1 MLQKNLKFSRKIDLK
16 KEGLLENKETFMV
29 DKDSDKIAVVVA
41 RYEAYNGNKPIPP
54 GGPVMNR
61 MLTDIKRVTGKHL
74 LVKTFAGQNN
84 KSNDK
89 TSPNVKRPRIEPGA

>member
-1 MLQKNLKFSRKIDLK
+1 MNMLQKNLKFSRKIDPK

-61 MLTDIKRVTGKHL
+61 MLTDIKRVTGKL
-74 LVKTFAGQNN
+74 YTFAGQNN